1 VGSSTKKL
9 EGRRSIFRIKRD
21 TTAADP
27 RCAKVSRAYVAV
39 LEAGHRK
46 NPSPEILKR
55 LAKALGVSRGDL
67 LA

>member
-1 VGSSTKKL
+1 MRSAKASSRHPQEQL
-9 EGRRSIFRIKRD
+9 AKR
-21 TTAADP
+21 
-27 RCAKVSRAYVAV
+27 AKVSRAYVAV

-55 LAKALGVSRGDL
+55 LAKALGVSLGDL

>member
-1 VGSSTKKL
+1 VRSAKASSRHQ
-9 EGRRSIFRIKRD
+9 EEQFAKR
-21 TTAADP
+21 
-27 RCAKVSRAYVAV
+27 AKVSRAYVAV

>member
-1 VGSSTKKL
+1 MGSTIRSQ
-9 EGRRSIFRIKRD
+9 RRTATRRCSKR
-21 TTAADP
+21 
-27 RCAKVSRAYVAV
+27 AKVSRAYVAV

-55 LAKALGVSRGDL
+55 LTKALGVSRGDL